1 LAVKTDRV
9 HRLGKRQCRVLLP
22 ARLVLEINIGKLLFA
37 VVAHDK
43 AGGFLLDGP
52 GRREAAFSRHPL
64 ARPISEGQ
72 FRPDYGVALVI
83 RRFVRGAVMTQI
95 GRLIRGILL
104 FAGVV
109 LATGGVLLL
118 IEEFWVW
125 LKTND
130 WSPLDMQ
137 TVWDAMNVS
146 SPPALTT
153 IMESPLWLVMFTIGL
168 IFIWVATELHESL
181 AKSLEAKKRSKL

>member
-1 LAVKTDRV
+1 
-9 HRLGKRQCRVLLP
+9 
-22 ARLVLEINIGKLLFA
+22 
-37 VVAHDK
+37 
-43 AGGFLLDGP
+43 
-52 GRREAAFSRHPL
+52 
-64 ARPISEGQ
+64 
-72 FRPDYGVALVI
+72 
-83 RRFVRGAVMTQI
+83 M
-95 GRLIRGILL
+95 

-109 LATGGVLLL
+109 LATAGVLLL

-146 SPPALTT
+146 SPPALKT
-153 IMESPLWLVMFTIGL
+153 IMESPLWLVMLTIGL

-181 AKSLEAKKRSKL
+181 AKSLEPKKRSKL

>member
-1 LAVKTDRV
+1 M
-9 HRLGKRQCRVLLP
+9 
-22 ARLVLEINIGKLLFA
+22 
-37 VVAHDK
+37 
-43 AGGFLLDGP
+43 
-52 GRREAAFSRHPL
+52 S
-64 ARPISEGQ
+64 
-72 FRPDYGVALVI
+72 
-83 RRFVRGAVMTQI
+83 QI

-146 SPPALTT
+146 SPPALKT

-168 IFIWVATELHESL
+168 IFIWVATELHETL

>member
-1 LAVKTDRV
+1 M
-9 HRLGKRQCRVLLP
+9 
-22 ARLVLEINIGKLLFA
+22 F
-37 VVAHDK
+37 
-43 AGGFLLDGP
+43 
-52 GRREAAFSRHPL
+52 
-64 ARPISEGQ
+64 
-72 FRPDYGVALVI
+72 
-83 RRFVRGAVMTQI
+83 QI
-95 GRLIRGILL
+95 GRLIRGIFL

-109 LATGGVLLL
+109 LATAGVLLL

-146 SPPALTT
+146 SPPALKT

>member
-1 LAVKTDRV
+1 M
-9 HRLGKRQCRVLLP
+9 
-22 ARLVLEINIGKLLFA
+22 
-37 VVAHDK
+37 
-43 AGGFLLDGP
+43 
-52 GRREAAFSRHPL
+52 S
-64 ARPISEGQ
+64 
-72 FRPDYGVALVI
+72 
-83 RRFVRGAVMTQI
+83 QI
-95 GRLIRGILL
+95 GRLIRGIFL

-109 LATGGVLLL
+109 LATAGVLLL

-137 TVWDAMNVS
+137 TVWDAMSVS
-146 SPPALTT
+146 SPPALKT

-181 AKSLEAKKRSKL
+181 ARSLEAKKRSKL

>member
-1 LAVKTDRV
+1 MRQASTVQGGGKRHLAVIHLR
-9 HRLGKRQCRVLLP
+9 
-22 ARLVLEINIGKLLFA
+22 ARSA
-37 VVAHDK
+37 K
-43 AGGFLLDGP
+43 ANFE
-52 GRREAAFSRHPL
+52 RRA
-64 ARPISEGQ
+64 
-72 FRPDYGVALVI
+72 PDYGVALVI
-83 RRFVRGAVMTQI
+83 RRFVRGAVMSQI

-137 TVWDAMNVS
+137 TIWDAMNVS
-146 SPPALTT
+146 SPPAVKT

>member
-1 LAVKTDRV
+1 
-9 HRLGKRQCRVLLP
+9 
-22 ARLVLEINIGKLLFA
+22 
-37 VVAHDK
+37 
-43 AGGFLLDGP
+43 
-52 GRREAAFSRHPL
+52 
-64 ARPISEGQ
+64 
-72 FRPDYGVALVI
+72 
-83 RRFVRGAVMTQI
+83 MTQI

-137 TVWDAMNVS
+137 RVWDAMNVS
-146 SPPALTT
+146 SPPALKT

-181 AKSLEAKKRSKL
+181 APSKRKNVRSCDGTPPAAWRIANRRFSLAQKERDRAPKPVPSNACTAFTP

>member
-1 LAVKTDRV
+1 MAVKTDRV

-22 ARLVLEINIGKLLFA
+22 AQLVLEINIGKLLFA
-37 VVAHDK
+37 VVAHHK
-43 AGGFLLDGP
+43 AGGLLLDGP
-52 GRREAAFSRHPL
+52 ERGEAAFSRHPL

-72 FRPDYGVALVI
+72 FRATPPDYGVALVI
-83 RRFVRGAVMTQI
+83 RRFVRGAVMSQI
-95 GRLIRGILL
+95 GRLIRGIFL

-118 IEEFWVW
+118 IEEFWIW

-146 SPPALTT
+146 SPPALKT

-181 AKSLEAKKRSKL
+181 AKAKKRSKL